1 MNLSRGDYETIK
13 KKKKKKKSCKEAE
26 RGRRGGVGEV
36 DRRRMLA
43 RRFSCL

>member
-13 KKKKKKKSCKEAE
+13 KKKKKSCKEVE

-36 DRRRMLA
+36 DRRRVLA

>member
-13 KKKKKKKSCKEAE
+13 KKKKKEKARREVE

>member
-13 KKKKKKKSCKEAE
+13 KKKEKSRKEVE
-26 RGRRGGVGEV
+26 RGRRGGVGGV